1 MNRRRPEMTLNM
13 TAAELRQRLRRVG
26 VWMPPP
32 ERTGLD
38 PEKTAATIEQ
48 AGFTS
53 VWVGGGNSTPDA
65 FDRLRPLLAGSSRL
79 IVATGIANVWA
90 WEPGEM
96 RTAAEGLAAEF
107 PGRLILGLGVS
118 HAPLVAALGHQYERP
133 LRKMEKFLDELDH
146 PAAHGADRPL
156 PPVVLAALGPKM
168 LELSRVQA
176 LGAHPYFTP
185 PEHTAFAREV
195 LGAEPLLVPEQAV
208 TLSADATPGARAYA
222 ERYLRMP
229 NYTRNLERFGFTP
242 ADFAD
247 GGSDRLISEIIPS
260 GPEAAAATVLAHLEA
275 GADHVVVQPLD
286 ASGRFAAAALG
297 DLASAVAGLMSLH
310 FSERT
315 RGVSRPHAGHVVQM
329 VHGVVD
335 EVPAERLDG
344 EHRPVAATAW
354 PPPLV
359 AADGGEPRGE
369 RLGGRVKLPRYLRR
383 VLIPVPVADRRL
395 VLVPVREQR
404 VVLGQ
409 HQPEAVVVQP
419 EHVPD
424 VAAVLE
430 RRPLAGQRPPRGVRR
445 AERFLPGSG
454 VRPDHHR
461 DVCPGDGAGI
471 EAAFGTRAAQHPRPV
486 LGVRNDR
493 HTG

>member
-107 PGRLILGLGVS
+107 PGRVILGLGVS

-146 PAAHGADRPL
+146 PAAHGADREL

-185 PEHTAFAREV
+185 PEHTAFARSV
-195 LGAEPLLVPEQAV
+195 LGGEPLLVPEQAV
-208 TLSADATPGARAYA
+208 TLSPGAAPGARAYA

-247 GGSDRLISEIIPS
+247 GGSDRLISAIIPS
-260 GPEAAAATVLAHLEA
+260 GPEAAAATVRAHLEA
-275 GADHVVVQPLD
+275 GADHVVIQPLD
-286 ASGRFAAAALG
+286 ASGGFAAAALG

-310 FSERT
+310 FFRT
-315 RGVSRPHAGHVVQM
+315 DPWRLPPH
-329 VHGVVD
+329 
-335 EVPAERLDG
+335 P
-344 EHRPVAATAW
+344 
-354 PPPLV
+354 
-359 AADGGEPRGE
+359 
-369 RLGGRVKLPRYLRR
+369 
-383 VLIPVPVADRRL
+383 
-395 VLVPVREQR
+395 
-404 VVLGQ
+404 
-409 HQPEAVVVQP
+409 
-419 EHVPD
+419 
-424 VAAVLE
+424 
-430 RRPLAGQRPPRGVRR
+430 
-445 AERFLPGSG
+445 FL
-454 VRPDHHR
+454 
-461 DVCPGDGAGI
+461 
-471 EAAFGTRAAQHPRPV
+471 T
-486 LGVRNDR
+486 LR
-493 HTG
+493 HTGRR